1 MGERKPY
8 SPYAVNRTE
17 QGAGEFEGY
26 YVLMPVHYLSHS
38 RFSMNVDHH
47 RDHDGASR
55 FRR

>member
-38 RFSMNVDHH
+38 RGFP
-47 RDHDGASR
+47 
-55 FRR
+55 